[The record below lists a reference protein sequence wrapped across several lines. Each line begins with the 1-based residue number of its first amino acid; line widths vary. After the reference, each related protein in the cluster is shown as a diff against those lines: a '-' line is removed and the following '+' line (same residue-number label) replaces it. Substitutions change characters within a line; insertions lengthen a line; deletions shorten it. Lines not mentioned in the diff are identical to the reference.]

1 MIVVVQPARQAAVT
15 ITTDGGSTTTP
26 STTMIHFLRRS
37 GDDNIPRN
45 KISEFLR
52 HSVDGVN
59 ADSPQILD
67 LMDVVRCF
75 RVLRRIAE
83 GQADIVEV
91 S

>member
-1 MIVVVQPARQAAVT
+1 MNQHQELSSTSKVRPVRESLSCEY
-15 ITTDGGSTTTP
+15 GG
-26 STTMIHFLRRS
+26 
-37 GDDNIPRN
+37 GNIPRN
-45 KISEFLR
+45 KISELFR